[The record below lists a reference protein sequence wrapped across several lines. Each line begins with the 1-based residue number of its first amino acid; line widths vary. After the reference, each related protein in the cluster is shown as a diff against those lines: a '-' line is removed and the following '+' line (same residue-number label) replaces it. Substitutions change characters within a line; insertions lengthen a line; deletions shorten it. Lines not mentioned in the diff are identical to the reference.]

1 MLTIDPEQ
9 RKVFINNIEV
19 VDPII
24 IGQSVLDDLRLRE
37 VSKADVIQRFKAY
50 CCKNKNKHGHS
61 IPITEER
68 LKILNI
74 ILEVGGIFSASEV
87 LKKIPLN
94 FSISRATVYGTLKFF
109 EKIGVIEISVL
120 RRKGNETRKCYLI
133 KNENNDRKNF

>member
-1 MLTIDPEQ
+1 MITIDPEQ

-24 IGQSVLDDLRLRE
+24 IGRSVLDDLKPRE
-37 VSKADVIQRFKAY
+37 INKQDVIQRFKDY
-50 CCKNKNKHGHS
+50 CYNNKNKHGHS

-68 LKILNI
+68 LTILDV
-74 ILEVGGIFSASEV
+74 ILEAGGVFSASEV

-109 EKIGVIEISVL
+109 EKIGTIEISVL
-120 RRKGNETRKCYLI
+120 RKKGNETRKCYLI
-133 KNENNDRKNF
+133 KN

>member
-19 VDPII
+19 VDPVI
-24 IGQSVLDDLRLRE
+24 IGRSVLDDLKPRE
-37 VSKADVIQRFKAY
+37 INKQQIIKSFENY

-74 ILEVGGIFSASEV
+74 ILEVGGIFSASEI

-133 KNENNDRKNF
+133 KN